1 MTIQLFD
8 SVKKQKIPFSPIQE
22 GKVKIYVCGPTVY
35 DHAHLGHARSSI
47 AFDLFRR
54 LFLALGYE
62 VTFAKNFTDID
73 DKIIK
78 KCQEEQKS
86 LEEIS
91 IFYIQSYLEDMESIG
106 VMRADIEPKATQ
118 NLEAMQAMISSLLA
132 SGYAYQ
138 TSNGDVY
145 LDSSKDPL
153 YGTLS
158 HREENLESKSR
169 IKDEEGK
176 KSKRDFV
183 LWKAYKGQGDIG
195 YQSSFGQGR
204 PGWHIECSAMIEKH
218 LAYQNQDF
226 AIDIH
231 AGGMDLLF
239 PHHENE
245 ASQTRCYSQR
255 ELAKYWL
262 HNGFVTIN
270 GEKMSKSLGNSFFL
284 KDVLKHYHGEIIR
297 NYLLGTHYRANF
309 DFSEEDL
316 LSSKKRLDRFYRLK
330 KRLKSS
336 IASKAQ
342 SDFSQKFLQALSDD
356 LNISLALSI
365 IESMFKESNEAL
377 DQYPKNQE
385 LKSSIRANLD
395 LISYV
400 LGIGNLDAVEYFQLG
415 VSKDLKEEILQK
427 ISERNQAKKEKNYA
441 LADEIR
447 KDLES
452 KGITLLDTSE
462 GTIWEKI

>member
-8 SVKKQKIPFSPIQE
+8 SVQKQKVQFSPIQQ
-22 GKVKIYVCGPTVY
+22 GKVKIYLCGPTVY

-47 AFDLFRR
+47 AFDLWRR

-62 VTFAKNFTDID
+62 VSFAKNFTDID

-86 LEEIS
+86 LEEITT
-91 IFYIQSYLEDMESIG
+91 FYIQSYLEDMESIG
-106 VMRADIEPKATQ
+106 VMRADIEPKATE
-118 NLEAMQAMISSLLA
+118 NLEAMQEMIASLLI
-132 SGYAYQ
+132 SKHAYQ
-138 TSNGDVY
+138 TSNGDIY
-145 LDSSKDPL
+145 LDSSNDSL

-158 HREENLESKSR
+158 HRDESLESKSR
-169 IKDEEGK
+169 IKEEEEK
-176 KSKRDFV
+176 RSKRDFV
-183 LWKAYKGQGDIG
+183 LWKAHKGQEDIG
-195 YQSSFGQGR
+195 YESPFGKGR

-218 LAYQNQDF
+218 LAYQKEDF
-226 AIDIH
+226 GIDIH

-245 ASQTRCYSQR
+245 ASQTRCFSQK

-262 HNGFVTIN
+262 HNGFVTIK

-330 KRLKSS
+330 KRLKNAT
-336 IASKAQ
+336 ASKAQ
-342 SDFSQKFLQALSDD
+342 SDFAQKFLQALSDD
-356 LNISLALSI
+356 LNISLALSVV
-365 IESMFKESNEAL
+365 ELMFKESNEAL
-377 DQYPKNQE
+377 DRYPKDQE

-400 LGIGNLDAVEYFQLG
+400 LGIGNLEAIEYFQLG
-415 VSKDLKEEILQK
+415 VSKEFKEEILQK
-427 ISERNQAKKEKNYA
+427 ISHRIQAKKEKNYT

-447 KDLES
+447 KDLEE
-452 KGITLLDTSE
+452 KGIALLDTSE